1 MAVGRRGG
9 GRHRAGRAIMPLA
22 CVLFLL
28 GLVAA
33 QRAGWPG
40 GLALGAPD
48 TPARPVVP
56 EAVPEAVPGAAP
68 AIAPE
73 AAPLPAMPAAEAP
86 ERVFLDINPVRL
98 QLKVYVDSRLVRT
111 YAIAAGKPSTPSPT
125 GIWTVREKS
134 RWGGGF
140 GTRWMR
146 LDVPW
151 GTFGIHGTSNPA
163 SIGLNVSGGCIR
175 LQNRDVE
182 ELFEVVQVGV
192 PVRVAGGPPC
202 ARFGEV
208 RREIW
213 AGAMGTDVAA
223 AQRVLWAL
231 GFFDGAR
238 DGFYGGDTAGA
249 VRAFQRAR
257 GLPVTGNIDS
267 TTYDLLGIVPA
278 AEDPALRP

>member
-1 MAVGRRGG
+1 
-9 GRHRAGRAIMPLA
+9 MPLA
-22 CVLFLL
+22 CVLLLL

-40 GLALGAPD
+40 DLALGAPEA
-48 TPARPVVP
+48 PARPVVS

-68 AIAPE
+68 EVAPAVAPE
-73 AAPLPAMPAAEAP
+73 VAPLPAMPAAEAP
-86 ERVFLDINPVRL
+86 DRVFLDINPVRL
-98 QLKVYVDSRLVRT
+98 QLKVYIDSRLVRT
-111 YAIAAGKPSTPSPT
+111 YPIAAGKPSTTSPT
-125 GIWTVREKS
+125 GIWAVREKS

-140 GTRWMR
+140 GTRWMG

-151 GTFGIHGTSNPA
+151 GTYGVHGTSNPA

-192 PVRVAGGPPC
+192 PVRIAGGPPC
-202 ARFGEV
+202 AHFGEV
-208 RREIW
+208 RREIR

-231 GFFDGAR
+231 GLYAGRCDGY
-238 DGFYGGDTAGA
+238 YGGGTAGA

-267 TTYDLLGIVPA
+267 ATYDLLGIVPA
-278 AEDPALRP
+278 AEDPALQA